1 MAKRCNATRRDG
13 QPCTAAAQPS
23 GFCFFHDP
31 ALAEARVRGR
41 HVGGTNR
48 SNIARFQQKAP
59 KEMRDVLD
67 QLLQALEETY
77 GGQLEPRV
85 ATAMATLCG
94 AIVRVYELGELAVRV
109 QALEEREEVDDAYP
123 RTRP

>member
-1 MAKRCNATRRDG
+1 MANRCNATRRDG
-13 QPCTAAAQPS
+13 TPCMARAGVS
-23 GFCFFHDP
+23 GYCFYHDP
-31 ALAEARVRGR
+31 AFAEKRAQGR
-41 HVGGTNR
+41 RLGGYAS
-48 SNIARFQQKAP
+48 SNMARFQKKAP
-59 KEMRDVLD
+59 QELRDVLD
-67 QLLQALEETY
+67 QLMQALEETY

-109 QALEEREEVDDAYP
+109 QALEEREEADDAYP

>member
-1 MAKRCNATRRDG
+1 MANRCNATRRDG
-13 QPCTAAAQPS
+13 APCATPARAS
-23 GFCFFHDP
+23 GYCFAHDP
-31 ALAEARVRGR
+31 ALAAVRADASR
-41 HVGGTNR
+41 RGGHGR
-48 SNIARFQQKAP
+48 SNVARLRTKMP
-59 KEMRDVLD
+59 PDLRDVLD

-85 ATAMATLCG
+85 ANAMATLCG

-109 QALEEREEVDDAYP
+109 QALEERDESDDAYP

>member
-1 MAKRCNATRRDG
+1 MADRCNATRRDG
-13 QPCTAAAQPS
+13 TPCMAHVGVS
-23 GFCFFHDP
+23 GYCFYHDP
-31 ALAEARVRGR
+31 AFAEKRAQGR
-41 HVGGTNR
+41 RLGGYAS
-48 SNIARFQQKAP
+48 SNMARFQKKAP

-94 AIVRVYELGELAVRV
+94 AIVRIYELGELAVRV
-109 QALEEREEVDDAYP
+109 QALEERDESDEAYP
-123 RTRP
+123 RTHP

>member
-1 MAKRCNATRRDG
+1 M
-13 QPCTAAAQPS
+13 
-23 GFCFFHDP
+23 FHDP
-31 ALAEARVRGR
+31 ALAEKRAQGR
-41 HVGGTNR
+41 RLGGYAS
-48 SNIARFQQKAP
+48 SNVARFHKKAP

-67 QLLQALEETY
+67 QLMQALEETY

-109 QALEEREEVDDAYP
+109 QALEERDEPDDAYP
-123 RTRP
+123 RTHS